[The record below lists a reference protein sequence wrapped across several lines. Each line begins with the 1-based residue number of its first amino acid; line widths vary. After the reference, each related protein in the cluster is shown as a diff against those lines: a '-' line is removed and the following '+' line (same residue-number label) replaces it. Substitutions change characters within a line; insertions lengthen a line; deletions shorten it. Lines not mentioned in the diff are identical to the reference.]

1 MLAPMKP
8 VLRRILWLGLALV
21 ALAGAG
27 AAIRLDR
34 WHVPDPIPSAIGAP
48 ADVAIGPT
56 GQDQTDALQSALD
69 NLQPGQRLMLSPGT
83 YSVSR
88 VLTVSREQVVIS
100 GYGATFVA
108 TNPDQQ
114 AIVMNGRNSTLVGL
128 TLRGV
133 GTQRLET
140 ATSAKVVVDGEGIQV
155 LDVTIQGGASAGIF
169 VSRGSSIAL
178 IGDKVSGT
186 LADGIHITGGSH
198 DVLVQDSSV
207 TATGDDMVGIVSY
220 ERDGAPTRNIY
231 VTGNYLAGNAWGR
244 GVAVVGSA
252 DVTVVGNWVEGV
264 QKAAAIMV
272 AQEDGYRTMDPTN
285 VLIASNMIADDQNA
299 TQPGNSRMATGHA
312 AIDVNTGSGSV
323 RGIQVIGNQIT
334 RTRFDGFRAQGNI
347 CGAGI
352 GNNRFGAIGGTPIA
366 LLYRNCTAEQFTCG
380 GNTLDGAA
388 LPVPSGC
395 SGGGA
400 TQVAGA
406 DASRLPQVRSSLRR
420 AP

>member
-1 MLAPMKP
+1 MKP
-8 VLRRILWLGLALV
+8 VLRRTLWLGLALA
-21 ALAGAG
+21 ALA
-27 AAIRLDR
+27 AAAVAIFPER
-34 WHVPDPIPSAIGAP
+34 WHAPTPISDAVGAP
-48 ADVAIGPT
+48 ADVPFGPN
-56 GQDQTDALQSALD
+56 GQDQTDALQSAID
-69 NLQPGQRLMLSPGT
+69 GLQAGQRLLLAPGSYT
-83 YSVSR
+83 VSR
-88 VLTVSREQVVIS
+88 VLTVSREQVVVS

-133 GTQRLET
+133 GTQRLES

-169 VSRGSSIAL
+169 VSRGHSIAL

-186 LADGIHITGGSH
+186 LADGIHITGGSR

-220 ERDGAPTRNIY
+220 QRDGEQTRNIY

-272 AQEDGYRTMDPTN
+272 AQEDGYRTMDATN
-285 VLIASNMIADDQNA
+285 VLIASNSIADDQNA
-299 TQPGNSRMATGHA
+299 TQPGNNRMATGHA
-312 AIDVNTGSGSV
+312 AIDVNTDSGSV
-323 RGIQVIGNQIT
+323 SRLQVMGNQII

-347 CGAGI
+347 CGVGI
-352 GNNRFGAIGGTPIA
+352 TGNRFGAIGGTPIA
-366 LLYRNCTAEQFTCG
+366 LLYRNCTAEQFACG
-380 GNTLDGAA
+380 SNTLDGGG
-388 LPVPSGC
+388 LSVPSGC
-395 SGGGA
+395 SGGGSI
-400 TQVAGA
+400 QVAGA
-406 DASRLPQVRSSLRR
+406 DASRLPQVRSSYRR
-420 AP
+420 PQ